1 MKSKGRNSILKK
13 IIGTLCIPVVTLLV
27 MILLCQRNGVV
38 FFESEAKLDFVFP
51 GNSNSNVNDIC
62 SFIESEFRKI

>member
-27 MILLCQRNGVV
+27 MIQM
-38 FFESEAKLDFVFP
+38 EALIVQDWVKHP
-51 GNSNSNVNDIC
+51 NV
-62 SFIESEFRKI
+62 K

>member
-38 FFESEAKLDFVFP
+38 FFDLSIVFLLRF
-51 GNSNSNVNDIC
+51 C
-62 SFIESEFRKI
+62 RLEK